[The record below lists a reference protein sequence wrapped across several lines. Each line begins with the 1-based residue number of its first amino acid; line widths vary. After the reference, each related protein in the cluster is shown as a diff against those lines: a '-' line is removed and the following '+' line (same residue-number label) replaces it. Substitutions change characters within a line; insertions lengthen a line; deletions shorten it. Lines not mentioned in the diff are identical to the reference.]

1 MNWIVLEAGDIQ
13 KEWDALLQNALLQ
26 TCAGEKILL
35 PNLEML
41 VNKSNILCKEIDH
54 TTTALHVACRKNN
67 LQAVRVLLDAGTSV
81 NSRDECGAT
90 ALHQMSSLFSHN
102 KITSMYSFFLLI
114 FRLKDLTTGI
124 KCDVFL
130 LLMKTAEDCNENLW
144 FRNERPLAK
153 DGYFLYF

>member
-1 MNWIVLEAGDIQ
+1 MGSKASSQKSSIVPTSEEQDMNWIVLEAGDIQ

-67 LQAVRVLLDAGTSV
+67 LQAVRVLLDAGTSA

-124 KCDVFL
+124 KCVF
-130 LLMKTAEDCNENLW
+130 ASYENRRRLQ
-144 FRNERPLAK
+144 
-153 DGYFLYF
+153 